1 MQELI
6 KKLTETVGISE
17 TQAIQSI
24 ETVTTFIKEKLPPM
38 MHGMVDSFLGQ
49 QTNTDEHSG
58 INDLLGGLM
67 GTKTE
72 EETQ

>member
-17 TQAIQSI
+17 AQAIQSI
-24 ETVTTFIKEKLPPM
+24 ETITGFIKEKLPPM

-49 QTNTDEHSG
+49 QTKTDGNNG

-67 GTKTE
+67 GGTTE
-72 EETQ
+72 EGI